1 MSEEQLDLEMLTHL
15 DLLLDYD
22 AVENESEWDVVEKI
36 DEAEQSDDEA
46 ATAKGASQGGAQ

>member
-36 DEAEQSDDEA
+36 NEAEQSDDEA